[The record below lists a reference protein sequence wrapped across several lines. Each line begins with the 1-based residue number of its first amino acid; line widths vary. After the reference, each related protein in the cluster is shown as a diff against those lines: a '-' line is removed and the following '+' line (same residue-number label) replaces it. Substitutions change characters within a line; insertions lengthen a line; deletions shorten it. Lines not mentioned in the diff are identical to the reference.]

1 MMEASNAV
9 VTAMVTAISS
19 IASDA
24 LTGIAQIVPVAAP
37 VLGGLILIGVCKKVV
52 TRFTGR

>member
-1 MMEASNAV
+1 MEASNAV
-9 VTAMVTAISS
+9 VNAMVTAITTIS
-19 IASDA
+19 SDA

>member
-1 MMEASNAV
+1 MESTNAV
-9 VTAMVTAISS
+9 VSAMVTAITTIS
-19 IASDA
+19 SDA